1 MEAEIVQRTSIQ
13 TLLKISVAS
22 LALTFGFAKLFL
34 ETLNGLLPVNSGSPI
49 ALAILDL
56 AIFAWT
62 VSVSS
67 RLPKMTKTG
76 ESTIAKLSTNPLPPL
91 VAARTVAFALAGS
104 RVGALIFGAY
114 LGLAINAT
122 AELQVVAFDN
132 HMKLSALSSLLGLIM
147 VLICLWLERKCS
159 PPKPTTTEE

>member
-1 MEAEIVQRTSIQ
+1 VDGLIVQRTSFQ
-13 TLLKISVAS
+13 TLLNLSVISFAV
-22 LALTFGFAKLFL
+22 TFGFARLFL

-62 VSVSS
+62 LSVSN
-67 RLPKMTKTG
+67 RLPKLSKTDD
-76 ESTIAKLSTNPLPPL
+76 AVVVKLSANPLPPL
-91 VAARTVAFALAGS
+91 MAARTVAFALAGS
-104 RVGALIFGAY
+104 RVGALLFGAY

-122 AELQVVAFDN
+122 AEMQVVAFAN
-132 HMKLSALSSLLGLIM
+132 HIKLSALSSLLGLIM

-159 PPKPTTTEE
+159 PPRPTSTEE